1 MCTIYKDNL
10 KRENVRKF
18 LLIPLMS
25 KNTSMDER
33 TTYTRKHRNKFA
45 SLTVSHFILLYW
57 NKFLLKLKK
66 ERNLLFVDSGMDG
79 ENEVAFGCINA
90 I

>member
-1 MCTIYKDNL
+1 
-10 KRENVRKF
+10 
-18 LLIPLMS
+18 
-25 KNTSMDER
+25 
-33 TTYTRKHRNKFA
+33 
-45 SLTVSHFILLYW
+45 
-57 NKFLLKLKK
+57 LLKLKK